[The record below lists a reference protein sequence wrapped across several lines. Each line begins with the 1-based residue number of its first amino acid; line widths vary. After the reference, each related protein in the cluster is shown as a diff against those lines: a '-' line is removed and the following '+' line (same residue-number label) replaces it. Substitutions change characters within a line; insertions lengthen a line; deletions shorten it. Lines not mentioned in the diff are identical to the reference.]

1 MVDLCVRIEKSGS
14 MKDGVRHGV
23 RVAPFGQKR
32 KKEGGRTENEWAN
45 QREKLGEMSLRD
57 GEKDE
62 RVRREALHKRG
73 EWVVVTSLGVGA
85 K

>member
-1 MVDLCVRIEKSGS
+1 MGDLCVRIEKSES

-32 KKEGGRTENEWAN
+32 KKEGGWTGKEWAN
-45 QREKLGEMSLRD
+45 QRVNHGEMSLMD

-73 EWVVVTSLGVGA
+73 EWVVVTSLGV
-85 K
+85 